1 MPSDSRW
8 LVLPVAILALALFA
22 LVGLQTFE
30 LLRQHEAL
38 TALRATQETAVQQ
51 SIKTS
56 QQFSALA
63 EKTAHLAASGD
74 AAARKIVDEFQRE
87 GVALGAVK

>member
-1 MPSDSRW
+1 MPNDTRW
-8 LVLPVAILALALFA
+8 LVFPVLILAAGFFA
-22 LVGLQTFE
+22 LVGLQSFE

-38 TALRATQETAVQQ
+38 TAVRATQETAVQQ

-63 EKTAHLAASGD
+63 EKTAHLAAAGD

-87 GVALGAVK
+87 GVALGAAK